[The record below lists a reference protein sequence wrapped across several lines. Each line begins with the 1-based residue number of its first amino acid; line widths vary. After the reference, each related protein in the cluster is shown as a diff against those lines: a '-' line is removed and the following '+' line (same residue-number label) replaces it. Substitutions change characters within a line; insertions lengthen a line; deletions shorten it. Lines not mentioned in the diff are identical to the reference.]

1 MIRRHATGLR
11 ALLMAADAV
20 VAIAV
25 AVALYRL
32 HYGDTAPPGN
42 EGSPRTLWATLTLYV
57 LAWVALLYLVGEYR
71 LRARWTLRGEIAGI
85 ARATVWLALVSLAA
99 LFLSDLT
106 AISRL
111 FLLLLFPVQ
120 GLATIATR
128 ALLRWTLETIRR
140 RGRNVRYLLIIG
152 TGARASDF
160 ARQVEDNTAFGLQV
174 VGFLGD
180 PPAESTPV
188 HPYLGPTSAAL
199 NALHDRVVD
208 EVAIC
213 LPRVDYG
220 EVEEIVRVCQ
230 EEGKIIRIP
239 LDAPQIESGLRFVED
254 LNGTAV
260 LSVLQGPDRVL
271 SLALKRAFDIAVA
284 GLALV
289 LLSPII
295 LGAAI
300 YIRARDGAPILFRQT
315 RVGVHGRK
323 FTILK
328 FRTMVRD
335 ADERYP
341 EVEDQSTTNGP
352 AFKMASDPR
361 VTPWGRF
368 LRRTSIDELPQ
379 LINVLRGN
387 MSLVGPRPAPP
398 REVNAYNIWHRRR
411 LSMKPGMTGLWQISS
426 RLDKDFDDRAKL
438 DLDYIDRWSIWL
450 DLRIVARTFPAV
462 FHLQGR

>member
-11 ALLMAADAV
+11 ALLMVADAV

-25 AVALYRL
+25 AVVLYRL

-42 EGSPRTLWATLTLYV
+42 EGSPRTLWATLLLYV
-57 LAWVALLYLVGEYR
+57 VAWIALLFLVGEYR

-85 ARATVWLALVSLAA
+85 ARATVWLALGSLAA

-120 GLATIATR
+120 GLATVATR
-128 ALLRWTLETIRR
+128 AVLRWLMTNLRR
-140 RGRNVRYLLIIG
+140 QGRNVRYLMIIG
-152 TGARASDF
+152 TDARAVEF
-160 ARQVEDNTAFGLQV
+160 ARQVEDNTAFGLRV
-174 VGFLGD
+174 VGFLGE
-180 PPAESTPV
+180 PPDESTGAR
-188 HPYLGPTSAAL
+188 PYLGQLPEAL
-199 NALHDRVVD
+199 DVMHAQVVD

-213 LPRVDYG
+213 LPRMEWG
-220 EVEEIVRVCQ
+220 LVEDLVSVCQ

-239 LDAPQIESGLRFVED
+239 LDAPQIEAGLRFVED

-260 LSVLQGPDRVL
+260 LSILQGPDRVL
-271 SLALKRAFDIAVA
+271 SLALKRLFDIVVAAVA
-284 GLALV
+284 LLV
-289 LLSPII
+289 LSPVMI
-295 LGAAI
+295 ATAI

-315 RVGVHGRK
+315 RVGVHGRT

-328 FRTMVRD
+328 FRTMVKD
-335 ADERYP
+335 ADERY
-341 EVEDQSTTNGP
+341 EELEHQSTTRGP

-361 VTPWGRF
+361 VTSWGQF

-379 LINVLRGN
+379 LFNVLRGN

-398 REVNAYNIWHRRR
+398 REVDRYNIWHRRR

-426 RLDKDFDDRAKL
+426 RIDKNFDDRAKL

-450 DLRIVARTFPAV
+450 DLRIVAQTFPAV